1 MNPLLHTLARLSWR
15 AELAACCS
23 RGRMGGLSLAL
34 ILAACGP
41 GVGGI
46 GIGAEP
52 PSLASFGAVAA
63 SVCSSDL
70 APRLNCGQAGAVTGA
85 PASPNLDAGT
95 GPLVLSDATG
105 RILVQ
110 LDGNQIELQAPCQNL
125 VFRGV
130 WGQIPGQAARYYG
143 AVEAATSIGLGTVE
157 LETSGTNIG
166 ARVLDEE
173 GRLLAG
179 PFALTPSQGAV
190 PARCS

>member
-1 MNPLLHTLARLSWR
+1 MNPLLHTLARPAGR
-15 AELAACCS
+15 HVLAA
-23 RGRMGGLSLAL
+23 RGSLGWLWGLWLAL
-34 ILAACGP
+34 ILTACGP
-41 GVGGI
+41 GVGGT

-52 PSLASFGAVAA
+52 PSLASFGAAAA

-85 PASPNLDAGT
+85 PTSPNLDAGT

-105 RILVQ
+105 RVIVQ
-110 LDGNQIELQAPCQNL
+110 LEGNQIELQAPCQNL

-143 AVEAATSIGLGTVE
+143 AIEAGTSIGLGTVE
-157 LETSGTNIG
+157 FEASGTNI
-166 ARVLDEE
+166 AVRVLDDE
-173 GRLLAG
+173 GRLAAG
-179 PFALTPSQGAV
+179 PFVLTPSQSAV